1 MILLSNTT
9 GTRNTRH
16 YNLLASHSDILCDC
30 GYRRPTTTTTLEEKG
45 EIIRTVFL
53 HQTIYSCLAE
63 LHQLNVLGVTDEIT
77 KSPDLLID
85 FFTSVNT
92 KRLTAG

>member
-1 MILLSNTT
+1 M
-9 GTRNTRH
+9 
-16 YNLLASHSDILCDC
+16 
-30 GYRRPTTTTTLEEKG
+30 TTLEEKG

-53 HQTIYSCLAE
+53 HQTIYKCLAE
-63 LHQLNVLGVTDEIT
+63 LHQLKTGLNVLGVTDKIT